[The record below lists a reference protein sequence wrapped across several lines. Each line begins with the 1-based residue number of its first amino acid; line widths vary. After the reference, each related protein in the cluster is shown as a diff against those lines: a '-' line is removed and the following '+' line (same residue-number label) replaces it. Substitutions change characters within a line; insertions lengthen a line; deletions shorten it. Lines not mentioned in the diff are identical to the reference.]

1 MWKNRIR
8 CGILKAQSKKET
20 EVMIGRV
27 ISEKRKELGLTQ
39 AQLGERLGVTAPAVN
54 RWEKNLSYPDAT
66 LLAPLARCLHTDLNE
81 LFSFYT
87 ELSEEEIK
95 RIGRNFTYRLTCDG
109 GESAIEHIE
118 KVFQENPSDGRLY
131 CHIAELLDGYI
142 SLTDETA
149 LMDRVIHYYECA
161 LELMPEKAEQ
171 IYFRLMHAYAKAG
184 EEEKA
189 EKAWSH
195 LNDKTAEE
203 KEENAWS
210 YLHDEYDAD
219 KSWGHAE
226 MLSYLK
232 RYDIAAQ
239 EKEKNI
245 YRKIKMLME
254 YLYSLSGDLSA
265 QGDEALAEM
274 AKEKAVELKKL
285 FGIRTIHDVLLEW
298 TVARAEIQKEDD
310 AKERIDA
317 LLEEARAGKVS
328 ICPLFKDITEEQV
341 YGKE

>member
-1 MWKNRIR
+1 
-8 CGILKAQSKKET
+8 
-20 EVMIGRV
+20 MIGKA

-54 RWEKNLSYPDAT
+54 RWEKNLSFPDAN

-95 RIGRNFTYRLTCDG
+95 KIGVNFTYRMICDG
-109 GESAIEHIE
+109 GKSAIEHIE
-118 KVFQENPSDGRLY
+118 KVFRENPSDGRLY

-142 SLTDETA
+142 SLTDETV
-149 LMDRVIHYYECA
+149 LMDQVIHYYECVLA
-161 LELMPEKAEQ
+161 LMPEKAEQ
-171 IYFRLMHAYAKAG
+171 VHFRLMHAYAQAG

-189 EKAWSH
+189 ENAWNY
-195 LNDKTAEE
+195 LNKEKGKK
-203 KEENAWS
+203 KEESAWN
-210 YLHDEYDAD
+210 YLHDEYDTD
-219 KSWGHAE
+219 INWGHAE

-239 EKEKNI
+239 EKKIHI

-265 QGDEALAEM
+265 NGDAELAEM

-285 FGIRTIHDVLLEW
+285 FGVRTVHDVLQEW
-298 TVARAEIQKEDD
+298 TVASAEMRKEDY
-310 AKERIDA
+310 AKEINDY
-317 LLEEARAGKVS
+317 LLEEERAGKVS
-328 ICPLFKDITEEQV
+328 TCPLFENVTEEQV
-341 YGKE
+341 YGEE